1 MVWMTVDSP
10 THPKRKWPVWGGV
23 YGTYKNLSLDRKRGG
38 TQEKEE
44 EEEIKRKD
52 KRGTDKS
59 M

>member
-1 MVWMTVDSP
+1 MGGG
-10 THPKRKWPVWGGV
+10 GGV